1 VQRGMMFTSDARHHP
16 LPHRVSPPQVATRLA
31 ANENPG
37 FFRGMVKSK
46 LGDISIVDE
55 PGTLPSW
62 YDSLEQSC

>member
-1 VQRGMMFTSDARHHP
+1 MHVTTLSP
-16 LPHRVSPPQVATRLA
+16 IESHRLRLRQGWQQMKT
-31 ANENPG
+31 PG